1 MECSIEMLEQPARKV
16 KFRMEVHSHRC
27 QQKELLLGRKSTDD
41 VVLFP
46 TVKIVPRVG
55 SSRLREGTMVRMSLV
70 DVRSTRDNIIEHWH
84 RLVDCKNDA
93 LLAKW
98 AITKRMDSHTGLVT
112 FGNMGIVK
120 TLEKEKVKEVRD
132 RIIARR
138 EEQGNCVR
146 NNKWECTQIENYAE
160 QQCKETSTFRLK
172 LCFEAYLPNGQGGI
186 VKVAETAFS
195 DDVVDLTN
203 MNSGELAIKKMSICS
218 DFVEGGAEVMIF
230 TGGDKSENKI
240 GYAKSAFHAD
250 FFQINPHN
258 ESRVWQH
265 RVTIQD
271 SQLHGVGQHLGGVY
285 FCVPPYD
292 RQANNVATLIEQET
306 ENVYME
312 LVKTDKNNTNKIQAK
327 SDPLSFTYR
336 PSDLTRI
343 IRKRPRDPSDLE
355 KFLGPPI
362 KMEVPFVPSFPQD
375 LPMPTFP
382 IGPTHQ
388 DIPQTVHP
396 AVTLTQ
402 PYDDPYSP
410 ASALGNMGIN
420 SPQPHFPP
428 SPSPSIQQIYP
439 ASPSNQ
445 QTYPSSPSNRLY
457 PAPNGS
463 SPGIEDPSSM
473 PVLFDLKAILDGDI
487 NILTDDKDLL
497 GCNGDFEKYLQ
508 DGRSTVMV
516 DGTVVV
522 DGVVK
527 DKKELLRKLKEK
539 VTQDKILASMNK
551 LSL

>member
-46 TVKIVPRVG
+46 TVKIVPSRVG

-70 DVRSTRDNIIEHWH
+70 DVRSTKDNIIEHWH

-120 TLEKEKVKEVRD
+120 TLEKEKVREVRD
-132 RIIARR
+132 RIIARK
-138 EEQGNCVR
+138 EEQGICVR
-146 NNKWECTQIENYAE
+146 NNKWECTQIENSAE

-195 DDVVDLTN
+195 EDVVDLTN

-218 DFVEGGAEVMIF
+218 DVVEGGAEVMIF

-240 GYAKSAFHAD
+240 GFAKSAFHAD

-292 RQANNVATLIEQET
+292 RQTTNTPTLIEQET

-327 SDPLSFTYR
+327 SDPLSFTYK

-343 IRKRPRDPSDLE
+343 IRKRPRDPSDIE

-362 KMEVPFVPSFPQD
+362 KMEVPFVPAFNPQD
-375 LPMPTFP
+375 LPMPMFQLEP
-382 IGPTHQ
+382 ENP

-396 AVTLTQ
+396 AFALTQ
-402 PYDDPYSP
+402 PYDEPSTPYSP
-410 ASALGNMGIN
+410 ATAIGNMVIN
-420 SPQPHFPP
+420 SPQPHY
-428 SPSPSIQQIYP
+428 SPSPAYP
-439 ASPSNQ
+439 P
-445 QTYPSSPSNRLY
+445 SPSNRLY
-457 PAPNGS
+457 PTQNGPSQGS
-463 SPGIEDPSSM
+463 SPGIEGPSSM
-473 PVLFDLKAILDGDI
+473 PVLNTLDLEAIVNGNI
-487 NILTDDKDLL
+487 NILGITEDQDLL
-497 GCNGDFEKYLQ
+497 GYNGMDYDQLDIETYLQ
-508 DGRSTVMV
+508 DGRSTV
-516 DGTVVV
+516 VV
-522 DGVVK
+522 DGAVNVK
-527 DKKELLRKLKEK
+527 DKKELLKRIKEK
-539 VTQDKILASMNK
+539 MKEGKILASMNQ